1 MPAVGEYIKHCNVST
16 SAKQIINCSWRNS
29 TKKQYQT
36 YIKKWTEFATE
47 RSLTASSPS
56 PEQLVDFLSYLYEN
70 GVNYSALA
78 TARSAVSSLVNDSV
92 ELGKHT
98 LVRRFM
104 KGAFNSRP
112 SLTKRVDIWDPAIVL
127 TSLKGYKQAS
137 LLTLRELTLKTTML
151 LALLSAQR
159 VQTLVSLD
167 IHHMTM
173 GHNTITFHISQ
184 LMKQSRPKFHLKD
197 IVFTEYPA
205 CRNLCIVTLL
215 NEYLERT
222 RALREGSRLLISFAK
237 PHKAVTTS
245 TVSRW
250 LKLVLAQAGIHDW
263 TAHTRYL
270 NDLRSSRRFAF

>member
-1 MPAVGEYIKHCNVST
+1 M
-16 SAKQIINCSWRNS
+16 
-29 TKKQYQT
+29 
-36 YIKKWTEFATE
+36 
-47 RSLTASSPS
+47 
-56 PEQLVDFLSYLYEN
+56 YEN

-197 IVFTEYPA
+197 IVFTEYPS

-222 RALREGSRLLISFAK
+222 RALCEGSRLLISFAK

-263 TAHTRYL
+263 TAHSTRSASTSAAHRQNVPIDSIL
-270 NDLRSSRRFAF
+270 AAAGWSSESTFARFYNKHVRQENFGDALLASI